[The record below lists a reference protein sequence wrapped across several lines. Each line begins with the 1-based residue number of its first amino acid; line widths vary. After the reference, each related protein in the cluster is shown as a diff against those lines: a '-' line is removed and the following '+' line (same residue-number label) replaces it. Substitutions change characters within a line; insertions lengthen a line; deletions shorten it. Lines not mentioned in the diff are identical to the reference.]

1 MCEIEFPPKEKWFV
15 EVPEMREKEKG
26 QIFVVCYEVPA
37 LMAANQ
43 NLATSHQQETDDPK
57 KFDI

>member
-37 LMAANQ
+37 LMAAIH
-43 NLATSHQQETDDPK
+43 NLATSHQ
-57 KFDI
+57 